1 MMGALLQAEAT
12 ERERDILM
20 SVSLSPCSEHAL
32 WRGASQT
39 CSLPV
44 NPSKVKVS
52 VTQSCLALCHPV
64 DGSPPGS
71 SVHGMLQAG
80 TLEWCCFFLQRI
92 LPTQGSNPGLLH
104 CRQILYCLSYMGS
117 PSENFRFHNSE

>member
-1 MMGALLQAEAT
+1 MGALLQAEAT

-71 SVHGMLQAG
+71 SVHGILQVRI
-80 TLEWCCFFLQRI
+80 LEWVVMPFSRGFSCHKELNR
-92 LPTQGSNPGLLH
+92 GLLH
-104 CRQILYCLSYMGS
+104 CRQILQHLNHQGLTQLLCK
-117 PSENFRFHNSE
+117 